1 MRMSVKNYL
10 GQFFQGKTHL
20 KCGNFAANR
29 PKRAWKSGVI
39 DKKNTVFQQNF
50 LVKKPFLHSFSRRFQ
65 RYQTCNNVKNS
76 EKNGN
81 KLKNKRKLGKK
92 VAKKIGRKETNM
104 KI

>member
-39 DKKNTVFQQNF
+39 DKKNTVFQQKI
-50 LVKKPFLHSFSRRFQ
+50 LVKNLFYIVFHGDFSD
-65 RYQTCNNVKNS
+65 TKL
-76 EKNGN
+76 EK
-81 KLKNKRKLGKK
+81 
-92 VAKKIGRKETNM
+92 M
-104 KI
+104 